1 MADKNNEQPIH
12 VIPESGY
19 YAHDPAR
26 PQPPIVTPGVGDGA
40 PSDATVLFDGTD
52 LAAWER
58 EGGGEPGWQVEGE
71 YMEVVPRSGGIVTK
85 ASFGTIQLHLEFASP
100 SEVVGEG
107 QGRGNSGVFMMDRYE
122 IQVLDSYENP
132 TYADGVVGG
141 IYSQWPPLVN
151 VIRGPG
157 EWNTCDLLW
166 EVPVF
171 DGSRLVK
178 PAFLTL
184 FLNGVV
190 VHHHV
195 KVLGPTRI
203 KEGELPC
210 YKAHQPAGPIMLQ
223 DHGNPVRFRN
233 IWVRDIGRYK

>member
-1 MADKNNEQPIH
+1 MAEKSSGKPIH
-12 VIPESGY
+12 VISETGY

-26 PQPPIVTPGVGDGA
+26 PQPPIVTPGVGDGP

-58 EGGGEPGWQVEGE
+58 EGGGEPEWQVEGE
-71 YMEVVPRSGGIVTK
+71 HVEVVPNSGGIVTK

-157 EWNTCDLLW
+157 EWNTYDILW

-171 DGSRLVK
+171 DGARLVK

-184 FLNGVV
+184 LLNAVV
-190 VHHHV
+190 VHNHV

-203 KEGELPC
+203 GTGDLPC
-210 YKAHQPAGPIMLQ
+210 YKAHPPTGPIMLQ
-223 DHGNPVRFRN
+223 DHGDAVRFCN
-233 IWVRDIGRYK
+233 IWVRDIGRYD